1 MTSSV
6 SAVRQRFTSAGTW
19 VCHRASPRRLART
32 RPWVSAGVRSDC
44 HSLEPLSTPDQPA
57 PTQLCE
63 PHAANSENQSSD
75 LATLGFMMDEFVA
88 GLLTELVVR
97 TSVRVGGAYKK
108 FGERAAKDDHELATW
123 FDTYRFTRTIAVPA
137 LPAAL
142 PEENLKKLLLSD
154 ACQAVLHEL
163 LAARLCAAPESHI
176 TELRALFA
184 AAIHAPGPA
193 DPFAND
199 LFDCFDG
206 EIAALVGRLAGTM
219 PDALPK
225 LRQEAIGARIVAALH
240 AIERHAAALDAA
252 PDVRADQEFVMRYRS
267 HVTREHGKLRPPD
280 FEKRRLVPIAKLYVS
295 PDIVLMP
302 PPGVV
307 APKDA
312 PPPCLNIDA
321 LADVIDR
328 TVLLGAPGGGKT
340 TTSNVLM
347 HLYASDFNKRV
358 PFLVTLRDFA
368 HRQRSVVEHIELK
381 LDTNYQCKPQP
392 GLVGRLLLNGAAV
405 VIFDG
410 LDELLDASLR
420 EEVSM
425 AIEHFAIEY
434 PHVPIL
440 VTSRMVGYEE
450 ARLDDTVFSRYLI
463 GGFDDERVKLYAI
476 KWFRLQEG
484 ITAEGADAWA
494 ESFMAESEQ
503 VPDLRSNPLMLS
515 LMCILYRGENSIPK
529 SRAMVY
535 DRCATLL
542 FQQWDTQRGIHVELR
557 AKHLV
562 EPALRHLAFWLM
574 TRERNETAVAE
585 RQLVAETALYFG
597 HRGFE
602 TTEDATDA
610 AKQFVHFC
618 RGRAWVFSEAGT
630 TSAGES
636 LYTFTHRTFLEYFAA
651 SYLSSAYDSPEKLA
665 RKLLPRVARHEWD
678 VVAELA
684 IQIKDRSSERGAER
698 AVTVML
704 AECSRYGYEKQ
715 YNVLSFVEKC
725 FDGIE
730 MPPPTIRRLTRD
742 IVNFCLPDQI
752 DPGHQSESLF
762 NDFMRQSLP
771 YRDVVHSEIS
781 SVIASR
787 VSSADPARR
796 ISGFHLLISCDPNT
810 FLLPANA
817 QKSEFWQDAVSNYT
831 DLYKSELVAL
841 GIDDPSLC
849 HFLLRRELTTV
860 GDVLDR
866 SKNGLAMIFRV
877 VDGPMGGHSWSP
889 FMEITAGMFDGHDEF
904 WSRKKAYSACEDL
917 GKYLSERWIEPPW
930 DLGKDY
936 FNGHELEEIR
946 EPESAYG
953 NTYVGATIAIL
964 IQFERMAE
972 QSHRHRKSFQV
983 LRGPLAGYINCRLN
997 NKDSQLASL
1006 PLPDHIQSAVEA
1018 WARGTLNF
1026 DRNTTATTG

>member
-1 MTSSV
+1 
-6 SAVRQRFTSAGTW
+6 
-19 VCHRASPRRLART
+19 
-32 RPWVSAGVRSDC
+32 
-44 HSLEPLSTPDQPA
+44 
-57 PTQLCE
+57 
-63 PHAANSENQSSD
+63 
-75 LATLGFMMDEFVA
+75 MMDEFVA

-97 TSVRVGGAYKK
+97 TSLRVGGAYKK
-108 FGERAAKDDHELATW
+108 FGERAAKDDHELAMW
-123 FDTYRFTRTIAVPA
+123 FDTYRFARTIAVPT
-137 LPAAL
+137 LPTAL
-142 PEENLKKLLLSD
+142 PEERLKKLLVSD

-193 DPFAND
+193 DPFASD

-206 EIAALVGRLAGTM
+206 EIAGLVGRLAGAM

-252 PDVRADQEFVMRYRS
+252 PDVRADQDFVMRYRN
-267 HVTREHGKLRPPD
+267 HVTKEHGRLRPPD

-295 PDIVLMP
+295 PDIVPMP

-307 APKDA
+307 APHDEI
-312 PPPCLNIDA
+312 PPLLNIDA

-347 HLYASDFNKRV
+347 HLYASDLNKRT

-368 HRQRSVVEHIELK
+368 HHERSVVEHIELK
-381 LDTNYQCKPQP
+381 LDTNYQCKPLP
-392 GLVGRLLLNGAAV
+392 GLVSRLLLNGAAV

-450 ARLDDTVFSRYLI
+450 ARLDDTAFSRYYI
-463 GGFDDERVKLYAI
+463 GGFDEQRVKLYAT
-476 KWFRLQEG
+476 KWFRLQDG
-484 ITAEGADAWA
+484 ITTEKAGAWA
-494 ESFMAESEQ
+494 ESFMAESEP

-557 AKHLV
+557 ASHLV
-562 EPALRHLAFWLM
+562 EPALRHLAFWLI
-574 TRERNETAVAE
+574 TREKNETAVAE
-585 RQLVAETALYFG
+585 RQLVAETARYFEQ
-597 HRGFE
+597 RGFE
-602 TTEDATDA
+602 TTEEATDA

-630 TSAGES
+630 TSTGES

-651 SYLSSAYDSPEKLA
+651 SYLSGAHDSPEKLA
-665 RKLLPRVARHEWD
+665 RKLLPKVARHEWD

-704 AECSRYGYEKQ
+704 AECERYGYEKH
-715 YNVLSFVEKC
+715 YNVLSFVVRC
-725 FDGIE
+725 IGGIE
-730 MPPPTIRRLTRD
+730 MPPPTIRRLARD
-742 IVNFCLPDQI
+742 IANFCLLEQI
-752 DPGHQSESLF
+752 NPHSHNEQLF
-762 NDFMRQSLP
+762 NDFMRCSLP
-771 YRDVVHSEIS
+771 HREVVHSEFS
-781 SVIASR
+781 SIIASR

-796 ISGFHLLISCDPNT
+796 IRGLHLLISCDPNT
-810 FLLPANA
+810 FLLAA
-817 QKSEFWQDAVSNYT
+817 KTSSEFWKDAVSDYT

-841 GIDDPSLC
+841 GIDDPPLC
-849 HFLLRRELTTV
+849 HFLLRRGLTTV
-860 GDVLDR
+860 GEVLDR
-866 SKNGLAMIFRV
+866 SRNGLAMIFSI
-877 VDGPMGGHSWSP
+877 VDGPMRGHSWSP
-889 FMEITAGMFDGHDEF
+889 FMEITAGMFDGHVEF
-904 WSRKKAYSACEDL
+904 WSREKAYLAYEDL
-917 GKYLSERWIEPPW
+917 GKYLTERWIEPPW
-930 DLGKDY
+930 DLGKEY
-936 FNGHELEEIR
+936 YHAGGLEEIR
-946 EPESAYG
+946 EPEEVYG
-953 NTYVGATIAIL
+953 YTYVGATIALL
-964 IQFERMAE
+964 IQFERVAE
-972 QSHRHRKSFQV
+972 QPSTHRKSFQV
-983 LRGPLAGYINCRLN
+983 LHGALAGHVNCRLN

-1006 PLPDHIQSAVEA
+1006 PLPNHIKSAVEA

-1026 DRNTTATTG
+1026 DRNTTAPTG